1 MIDYVY
7 PKIQKKRG
15 DSSVARSTAEALG
28 LPNPPERATMTPR
41 RYVNETSTHI
51 SYEKNG
57 RYLHTHGRLS
67 LLLFFD
73 EYEISQV
80 SNVQEQS
87 A

>member
-1 MIDYVY
+1 METR
-7 PKIQKKRG
+7 PLL
-15 DSSVARSTAEALG
+15 APPFEALR
-28 LPNPPERATMTPR
+28 LPYSSERATTTPR
-41 RYVNETSTHI
+41 RYVNDTFTHK
-51 SYEKNG
+51 SYEQNG

-80 SNVQEQS
+80 SNGQEQS